1 MWKYNETN
9 NLPGNSLYH
18 SADELYHYGVL
29 GMKWKHHK
37 ARLEEYD
44 RKFEKGTNRILSKT
58 KNMNSANKQ
67 ISNLSKKLDNEYK
80 DSIEYKIKRDK
91 RIKAAKIVA
100 GSAVVAGG
108 ALAVYKMLKKKGI
121 KFETERARKAREWAA
136 ESKHLDNLMTSST
149 KNLNKFSNE
158 FITRDNLNRMS
169 SSRKKVSS
177 EDVAK
182 MKKTYDM
189 FFK

>member
-91 RIKAAKIVA
+91 RIKTAKIVA

-108 ALAVYKMLKKKGI
+108 ALAVYKMFKKKGI

-136 ESKHLDNLMTSST
+136 ESKRLDNLMSNST

-158 FITRDNLNRMS
+158 FITKDNLNRMS

-189 FFK
+189 FFN

>member
-37 ARLEEYD
+37 ARLEEYN

-108 ALAVYKMLKKKGI
+108 ALAVYKMFKKKFKNTGI
-121 KFETERARKAREWAA
+121 LHRTSHAGGAVCQRRRKGDRAADPSDAG
-136 ESKHLDNLMTSST
+136 H
-149 KNLNKFSNE
+149 
-158 FITRDNLNRMS
+158 
-169 SSRKKVSS
+169 
-177 EDVAK
+177 
-182 MKKTYDM
+182 
-189 FFK
+189 

>member
-1 MWKYNETN
+1 MYKFNQTCDLYSPEI
-9 NLPGNSLYH
+9 YH
-18 SADELYHYGVL
+18 SADEIYHYGVL
-29 GMKWKHHK
+29 GMKWRHHK
-37 ARLEEYD
+37 ARLAEYD
-44 RKFEKGTNRILSKT
+44 RKLEKGTNHILSKT

-67 ISNLSKKLDNEYK
+67 ISNLSKKLDREYK

-91 RIKAAKIVA
+91 RIKAAKVIA
-100 GSAVVAGG
+100 GSAIVAGG
-108 ALAVYKMLKKKGI
+108 ALAVYKMFKKKGI

-136 ESKHLDNLMTSST
+136 ESKRLDNLMSNST

-158 FITRDNLNRMS
+158 FITKDNLNRIS
-169 SSRKKVSS
+169 SSRKTVSS
-177 EDVAK
+177 ADVAR